1 MEAGKKQYYL
11 EIADNAHILSH
22 RLAENCSRGPF
33 LEEDLACTNVAL
45 DLIGLAESVYNEMAK
60 QSRDWNSGDDIAY
73 RRDEA
78 NYHNCLLAE
87 QPNGDFAQL
96 MTRQFFID
104 TYHYYLFTELSAS
117 SDTFLS
123 ALANKSLKEVTYH
136 LKRSSE
142 WMIRFGNGTVESKER
157 AQNAINMLWR
167 YTDELFEMHDSYIDL
182 IGTGVYADPV
192 TLRKAWMQK
201 IDEVFFLAQLKKPE
215 KEGFQLKGGKSGIH
229 SEHFG
234 YLLADMQFLPNKYP
248 DARW

>member
-45 DLIGLAESVYNEMAK
+45 DLIGLAESVYNEIAK
-60 QSRDWNSGDDIAY
+60 QSDAWKSGDDVAY
-73 RRDEA
+73 RRDEV
-78 NYHNCLLAE
+78 NYCNCLLAE

-96 MTRQFFID
+96 MTRQFFMD
-104 TYHYYLFTELSAS
+104 TYHYYLFTELSNS

-142 WMIRFGNGTVESKER
+142 WMIRFGNGTEISKEK
-157 AQNAINMLWR
+157 AQNAINALWR
-167 YTDELFEMHDSYIDL
+167 FTDELFQAHDSYADL
-182 IGTGVYADPV
+182 IGSGVYANPEK
-192 TLRKAWMQK
+192 LRKSWMQK
-201 IDEVFFLAQLKKPE
+201 MDEVFFLAQLRKPE
-215 KEGFQLKGGKSGIH
+215 NMEFQLKGGKTGVH
-229 SEHFG
+229 SEHLGF
-234 YLLADMQFLPNKYP
+234 LLADMQFLPNKYP

>member
-1 MEAGKKQYYL
+1 MEAGKRHYYL

-60 QSRDWNSGDDIAY
+60 QSTDWNSGDEIAY
-73 RRDEA
+73 KRAEV
-78 NYHNCLLAE
+78 NYCNCLLVE

-96 MTRQFFID
+96 MTRQFFMD
-104 TYHYYLFTELSAS
+104 TYHYYLFTELSNS

-142 WMIRFGNGTVESKER
+142 WMIRFGNGTDVSQEK
-157 AQNAINMLWR
+157 AQKAINALWR
-167 YTDELFEMHDSYIDL
+167 YTDELFQVHESYADL
-182 IGTGVYADPV
+182 IGSGVYADSEKLKKSW
-192 TLRKAWMQK
+192 TQK
-201 IDEVFFLAQLKKPE
+201 VDEILFLAQLYKPE
-215 KEGFQLKGGKSGIH
+215 KRDFQLKGGKTGNH
-229 SEHFG
+229 SEHMGF
-234 YLLADMQFLPNKYP
+234 LLADMQFLPNKYP
-248 DARW
+248 NSRW